1 MVSFLGPAFSNI
13 IMGYIELKVI
23 TAFKNKLLYLRYFD
37 DCFVLVSSKKTMDLS
52 NLATTNW

>member
-37 DCFVLVSSKKTMDLS
+37 DCFVLVSSKKTMDQS
-52 NLATTNW
+52 NLAITN